1 MNAPAPDVRWR
12 QRFANFRRALEQLEG
27 FFDPP
32 PRNEREQQGLIKAF
46 EYCFELG
53 WNSLRDLMRARGV
66 SDLIGSRDTLRQAF
80 RLGLIED
87 GEGWMQMVQDRNL
100 TSHTYNQARAE
111 QIAANIQER
120 YLRCFQDLRQRL
132 SELEA
137 QDEP

>member
-1 MNAPAPDVRWR
+1 MNAPTPDVRWR
-12 QRFANFRRALEQLEG
+12 QRFANVRRALERLEG

-32 PRNEREQQGLIKAF
+32 PRNEREQQGLIRAF
-46 EYCFELG
+46 ETSFELG

-111 QIAANIQER
+111 QIAANIQKR
-120 YLRCFQDLRQRL
+120 YLHGFRELRRRL
-132 SELEA
+132 AELEA

>member
-12 QRFANFRRALEQLEG
+12 QRVANVRRALEQLES

-46 EYCFELG
+46 ETSFELG

-80 RLGLIED
+80 QLGLIED

-100 TSHTYNQARAE
+100 TRHTYNQARAE

-120 YLRCFQDLRQRL
+120 YLHCFQELRRRL

-137 QDEP
+137 QEEP